1 MSILSGNSKR
11 WTGRVPLVLVGAC
24 LSGWALPTPHA
35 AAGSQDSVANIENYK
50 ALAARPEY
58 KWAGAMTVQFPDASL
73 HTSSCVAVAPTVV
86 IGAGHTTPGPTSVS
100 IVKTVTFGANYNSG
114 ARLIMDVDHWEIIPS
129 YEFGNP
135 NTTDLAV
142 LYLRDPIPNFT
153 AVSFGDAPLGS
164 VAVQVDYGDFGD
176 TSTGELPSL
185 GFRLAGRAI
194 VSEAYRPAS
203 SYPASKYFLLNFQGT
218 GSTEPTQGLFT
229 SSGAGWKFDGKIVAI
244 STAKFNGTIDVT
256 TVALRL
262 NTPEVQNFLQPK
274 IQASWA
280 AQPATYYAR
289 PKLELAREGNGVKV
303 SWTEQASGCI
313 LEKSTDLAVWN
324 AVLTDAAS
332 PTNTVLFGAGSVTF
346 TDQAPRRYFRL
357 RVPL

>member
-1 MSILSGNSKR
+1 MIPSKSKR
-11 WTGRVPLVLVGAC
+11 LAGRVPSVLVGAC

-58 KWAGAMTVQFPDASL
+58 KWAGAVTMRIPAGTLYTA
-73 HTSSCVAVAPTVV
+73 SCVAVAPTVV
-86 IGAGHTTPGPTSVS
+86 IGAGHFTPGPTAASVMT
-100 IVKTVTFGANYNSG
+100 TVIFGSNYKSG
-114 ARLIMDVDHWEIIPS
+114 GRLIMEVDHWERIPGYIYGDTS
-129 YEFGNP
+129 
-135 NTTDLAV
+135 TTDLGV
-142 LYLRDPIPNFT
+142 YYLKAPIPNFT
-153 AVSFGDAPLGS
+153 AVSFDDAPLGA

-176 TSTGELPSL
+176 TSTGEFPSL
-185 GFRLAGRAI
+185 GFKLAGRSI
-194 VSEAYRPAS
+194 VSETFRNVSGFPAN
-203 SYPASKYFLLNFQGT
+203 KYVLLNFKGT
-218 GSTEPTQGLFT
+218 GSTEPTQGLQF
-229 SSGAGWKFDGKIVAI
+229 SSGSGWFLNGKLVSLTIAGPNGVLDGF
-244 STAKFNGTIDVT
+244 TA
-256 TVALRL
+256 ALRL
-262 NTPEVQNFLQPK
+262 NTPEVQTFLQPK

-313 LEKSTDLAVWN
+313 LEKSTDLAVWS